1 VLKREV
7 PFTTDWRQVVTGL
20 SGLITMGGV
29 PGMGRTAVCLP
40 LHFYAAFQ
48 NGTVAFESAEI
59 RVNCLLMDAGETC
72 GKGR

>member
-1 VLKREV
+1 
-7 PFTTDWRQVVTGL
+7 
-20 SGLITMGGV
+20 
-29 PGMGRTAVCLP
+29 MGRTAVCLP

-72 GKGR
+72 GKAAKFMNLNSLWLELDG